1 MGRAQRNKRLF
12 GSTSREVG
20 NPSDDAVSRKISKL
34 VEEEDMPQ
42 DQAVAV
48 AHEMKRRGELS

>member
-1 MGRAQRNKRLF
+1 MGRAQKNKRLF
-12 GSTSREVG
+12 NSTDRVVG
-20 NPSDDAVSRKISKL
+20 NPTDDKVSRKISKL

-48 AHEMKRRGELS
+48 AHSMAERGDL

>member
-12 GSTSREVG
+12 NSTDRTVG
-20 NPSDDAVSRKISKL
+20 NPSDDKVSRKISKL
-34 VEEEDMPQ
+34 VEEEDMDQ

-48 AHEMKRRGELS
+48 AHEMQRRGEL